1 MDTLDGHDDTFEAL
15 VGPLRNELLAHCY
28 RMLGSLHDAE
38 DAVQETYLRAWKA
51 FPDLTDRGGVRPW
64 VYRIATNRCLTA
76 LERRGRRELPADPA
90 GEPLWLQPFPD
101 AITGISVELAFVAA
115 LQHLAPR
122 PRAAILL
129 REVLGFSAAET
140 ADLLGTTAAAVNSAV
155 QRARKALPAPDAAPS
170 PDVRDVARAYRAA
183 WEAGDVDAIVG
194 MLADDAR
201 YSMPPLPEVYHG
213 AAAIRTFLLEGP
225 ALHRWRFLPTRA
237 NGLPAFGTYLLAP
250 GGGFEAASID
260 VLTVRGS
267 RVTSV
272 VSFLG
277 PALFPA
283 FGLPGFL
290 DPR

>member
-1 MDTLDGHDDTFEAL
+1 MTFEAL
-15 VGPLRNELLAHCY
+15 AGPLRGELLAHCY

-51 FPDLTDRGGVRPW
+51 FPGLADHAGVRPW
-64 VYRIATNRCLTA
+64 MYRIATNRCLTA
-76 LERRGRRELPADPA
+76 LDRRGRRELPADPA
-90 GEPLWLQPFPD
+90 GEPLWMQPFPD
-101 AITGISVELAFVAA
+101 AITGVSVELAFVAA

-140 ADLLGTTAAAVNSAV
+140 AAALDTTVAAVNSAV
-155 QRARKALPAPDAAPS
+155 QRARKVLPAPDPAPS
-170 PDVRDVARAYRAA
+170 PDIQEVARAYRAA
-183 WEAGDVDAIVG
+183 WEAGDVDTIVG
-194 MLADDAR
+194 MLADDAK

-213 AAAIRTFLLEGP
+213 AAAIRTFLLDGP

-237 NGLPAFGTYLLAP
+237 NGRPAFGTYLLGP
-250 GGGFEAASID
+250 GGRFEAASID
-260 VLTVRGS
+260 VVTVHGS

-277 PALFPA
+277 PALFAA
-283 FGLPGFL
+283 FELPGSL